1 MKTIREIARLHL
13 DKELS
18 MRAIAASCKLSV
30 STVQGYVKKIDALG
44 LDHATVSTLSDR
56 ELHERLRPAPKV
68 SEQQQR
74 PEPDIARL
82 VAELKQSKGK
92 VTRQLLHEEYLA
104 QYPDGY
110 KKTRFYELLRQWEAQ
125 DKATMRMTHTPGNK
139 LFIDFSGDKPS
150 WIDPATGEINQ
161 PELYVA
167 VLGGSSYT
175 FACAVTS
182 QKAADFAMAT
192 VKAFEFFGGCPQV
205 LVIDNLKSGVTHA
218 CYYEPEINPTF
229 ADLAQHYSVA
239 VLPARVRK
247 PKDKGKVESGVLQV
261 QRRILAPLRNR
272 QFFSLEELNDAIADA
287 LEELNDR
294 QMRQYDKSRR
304 ELFIEVEKHRL
315 APLPSQRFSIG
326 YWSKAKVHID
336 YHVAVEKSYYSVPYT
351 LIGKQVDIKYTA
363 HQVTVY
369 HEGDAVAHHLRTL
382 KQGQHVTDPTHMPH
396 EHRFYQEWSPER
408 IRSWGAKIGP
418 NTARLMEVIMQSRR
432 QPEHGFRS
440 CLGVI
445 RLARSFTPERLE
457 RASGKALEQHL
468 TTYKSIRSMLENG
481 LDNVTLFE
489 AQDPSPAI
497 SHQNIRGGGYYA

>member
-18 MRAIAASCKLSV
+18 MRAIAASCKQSV
-30 STVQGYVKKIDALG
+30 STVQGYVKKIEAVG
-44 LDHATVSTLSDR
+44 LDYSSLASLSDS
-56 ELHERLRPAPKV
+56 ELQERLRPAGKTCKA
-68 SEQQQR
+68 SR

-82 VAELKQSKGK
+82 IAEIKKSKGK

-110 KKTRFYELLRQWEAQ
+110 KKTRFYELLREWEAQ
-125 DKATMRMTHTPGNK
+125 DKATMRMTHTPGEK
-139 LFIDFSGDKPS
+139 MFIDFSGDKPS
-150 WIDPATGEINQ
+150 WIDPTTGEVFQ

-175 FACAVTS
+175 FACAVPS
-182 QKAADFAMAT
+182 QKAEDFAMAT
-192 VKAFEFFGGCPQV
+192 VKALEFFGGCPQI

-218 CYYEPEINPTF
+218 CYYDPDINPTF
-229 ADLAQHYSVA
+229 ADLARHYSVA

-272 QFFSLEELNDAIADA
+272 QFFSLEELNGAIADE
-287 LEELNDR
+287 LEKLNNR
-294 QMRQYDKSRR
+294 PMRQYGKSRR
-304 ELFIEVEKHRL
+304 ELFMELEKHRL
-315 APLPSQRFSIG
+315 ASLPQTRFSIG

-336 YHVAVEKSYYSVPYT
+336 YHVSVDKSFYSVPYT
-351 LIGKQVDIKYTA
+351 LIGKPVDIKRTA

-369 HEGDAVAHHLRTL
+369 HDGEVVARHIRTL
-382 KQGQHVTDPTHMPH
+382 KRGQYITDPHHMPY
-396 EHRFYQEWSPER
+396 EHRFYKEWSPER

-418 NTARLMEVIMQSRR
+418 NTARLLERIMQQRR
-432 QPEHGFRS
+432 TPEHGFRS
-440 CLGVI
+440 CLGI
-445 RLARSFTPERLE
+445 LRLARMFTPERLE
-457 RASGKALEQHL
+457 RASRKALEQNM
-468 TTYKSIRSMLENG
+468 TTYKSIKSMLDNG
-481 LDNVTLFE
+481 LDAVTLFE
-489 AQDPSPAI
+489 EQEPSPTI